1 MIRPTLPRLSL
12 ATALLTAFTATADYA
27 DLVSAFTSLRNDTV
41 FPVSGRGL
49 EDLDSTFGP
58 RMQSSTG
65 LYDFH
70 RGIDVDGGSVGDP
83 VGIENVVAV
92 LDGTFYDYRTSSSGG
107 NTVILK
113 HQFDTPISYQGKTLT
128 HFYTWYL
135 HLYDDG
141 VAGNGIGSADL
152 VSGFNVGDA
161 VNKGTLIGKVGD
173 SGAPTSG
180 EYAPHL
186 HFELRVGSV
195 SSLEFQLANPGTTQ
209 WGFDPHMNPLWLF
222 APGTY
227 GGAGA
232 NDWKQ
237 EMSLAAPVQ
246 PASDLRINYQI
257 SNDNLPVWNQF
268 EFVIR
273 GAGGGAVAVSHLLDL
288 NRRTGYDASS
298 TATLDS
304 RDLTKP
310 YIDPASGALT
320 GSQFVSGL
328 VVPAAWTQAYLD
340 NGHELAVTAR
350 DIWGN
355 AEHFTVNLS
364 VVPEPEMWTVFAGAA
379 LVSFALWRRQA
390 P

>member
-1 MIRPTLPRLSL
+1 MIRPTWPQLSL
-12 ATALLTAFTATADYA
+12 ATALLTAFTAAADYT
-27 DLVSAFTSLRNDTV
+27 DLMNAFVSLRNDTV

-58 RMQSSTG
+58 RMQASTG

-70 RGIDVDGGSVGDP
+70 RGLDVDGGSVGDP

-92 LDGTFYDYRTSSSGG
+92 LDGTFYDYRTSTSGG

-113 HQFDTPISYQGKTLT
+113 HEFATPISDQGKTLT

-141 VAGNGIGSADL
+141 IAGNGIGSADL
-152 VSGFNVGDA
+152 VSGLSVGDA
-161 VNKGTLIGKVGD
+161 VARSTVIGKLGD
-173 SGAPTSG
+173 SGSPTSG
-180 EYAPHL
+180 VYAPHL

-195 SSLEFQLANPGTTQ
+195 SSLEFQLDNPGTTQ

-227 GGAGA
+227 GGGGA
-232 NDWKQ
+232 NDWQ
-237 EMSLAAPVQ
+237 QQLSLAAPVQ
-246 PASDLRINYQI
+246 AGTDIRVNYQI
-257 SNDNLPVWNQF
+257 NNDNLPVWNQF

-273 GAGGGAVAVSHLLDL
+273 EAGGGTVATSHVLDL
-288 NRRTGYDASS
+288 NQRLGYDASS
-298 TATLDS
+298 TAALDS

-320 GSQFVSGL
+320 GSQFVSAL
-328 VVPAAWTQAYLD
+328 VVPSAWNEAYLD
-340 NGHELAVTAR
+340 NGHELAITAR
-350 DIWGN
+350 DIWGH
-355 AEHFTVNLS
+355 AEQFTVNLA
-364 VVPEPEMWTVFAGAA
+364 VVPEPETWSVLAGAA
-379 LVSFALWRRQA
+379 LLSFAFWRRHRR
-390 P
+390 